1 MIRGETVKVLRP
13 SVNGMDAYNTP
24 IRKWSKESVD
34 NVLVG
39 SPSPDDVAT
48 SAEPDGLRVSLPLY
62 FPRSYHGALRGCRVG
77 VRGTE
82 YQVVGDPMP
91 LDGGLTP
98 TAWNMQVN
106 VSRDDGR

>member
-39 SPSPDDVAT
+39 SPSPDDKPFREV
-48 SAEPDGLRVSLPLY
+48 LLYNLPL
-62 FPRSYHGALRGCRVG
+62 FSPR
-77 VRGTE
+77 
-82 YQVVGDPMP
+82 
-91 LDGGLTP
+91 
-98 TAWNMQVN
+98 
-106 VSRDDGR
+106 